1 MLRRL
6 HQFCEDI
13 RLHIAAVETSIERI
27 AANAEDRAYRAE
39 VEVRARLDAM
49 RRQAEQS
56 RAQMDAAAAQFGA
69 WADAKMGES
78 SESIA
83 QWRMNGNVAALR
95 DRAERAERGFAAAA
109 DLAKAA
115 LDRAEASALEAWLAR
130 QDVDIARRIA
140 SGDIG

>member
-1 MLRRL
+1 M
-6 HQFCEDI
+6 
-13 RLHIAAVETSIERI
+13 
-27 AANAEDRAYRAE
+27 N
-39 VEVRARLDAM
+39 
-49 RRQAEQS
+49 
-56 RAQMDAAAAQFGA
+56 AAAAQFGA